1 MEWLKDSK
9 GNLLGYTQQSGQ
21 NIQIKHKTG
30 NILGSYRPADDRTYD
45 KFGNLIG
52 RGNLLPAL
60 LMTALLKR

>member
-1 MEWLKDSK
+1 MEWLKDGK
-9 GNLLGYTQQSGQ
+9 GNLLGYTQESGQ
-21 NIQIKHKTG
+21 NIQIKDKTG

-60 LMTALLKR
+60 LMAALLQR